1 MQMETDNSEI
11 NSWKWEKIAMQMEI
25 DNSEILE
32 KQQSLREMSIFRVF
46 LLNRAFPYSFQLE
59 SLKYARCFFKVR
71 YIYWYIRRS

>member
-1 MQMETDNSEI
+1 
-11 NSWKWEKIAMQMEI
+11 MQMEI

-71 YIYWYIRRS
+71 YIY